1 MVVAL
6 LTAAAGCVFSAEA
19 DAAPSCP
26 EQTLRTPYMTPVT
39 TTLACTDP
47 LHPIVR
53 YLPFQNPSATF
64 TIVGDQAT
72 INPGPLIGNT
82 EHVFSYYAENAIF
95 ERTIGFLKVQI
106 GPAPT
111 PPPPPN
117 HAPLARC
124 DSYSVKP
131 GETLDIRKPGVL
143 SNDSDP
149 DGDLLRVEFPYTHTD
164 FPTPGVSWNGTVRF
178 AAPSRPGLYSYRYLA
193 ADGQGLQSETTLTI
207 WVGTEDKGCRPAF
220 DPPPFGEGRLTNTL
234 LRASGAVRI
243 RTGGRWRSLGARHR
257 LTRPLLVDA
266 RRGSVRVRRINE
278 NNYERDVISGRFAGG
293 LFKLGTNIRL
303 PNGKVIPSGFGGI
316 ELAGALGC
324 RGVSGQG
331 RRLEVAATPTFTI
344 EALRLRV
351 SNLSIRNRRTLSR
364 FTVSDRCN
372 GTSVVESRA
381 GRVYVRD
388 NTRGTY
394 ILTGRRTYVAKPRR
408 N

>member
-1 MVVAL
+1 VVSL

-39 TTLACTDP
+39 TTLACTDS

-53 YLPFQNPSATF
+53 YLPLGYPSATF
-64 TIVGDQAT
+64 TVVGDQAT

-82 EHVFSYYAENAIF
+82 EHVFSYYADNAIF
-95 ERTIGFLKVQI
+95 ERTMGFLKVQI

-131 GETLDIRKPGVL
+131 GETLDIRRPGVL

-149 DGDLLRVEFPYTHTD
+149 DGDLLRVEFPYTHVD
-164 FPTPGVSWNGTVRF
+164 FPTPGVSWNGAVRWIV
-178 AAPSRPGLYSYRYLA
+178 PSRPGLYSYRYLA
-193 ADGQGLQSETTLTI
+193 ADSQGLQSETTLTI
-207 WVGTEDKGCRPAF
+207 WVGTEDKGCRPAS
-220 DPPPFGEGRLTNTL
+220 DPPPFGERRFTNTL

-266 RRGSVRVRRINE
+266 RRGSVRVRRIDE
-278 NNYERDVISGRFAGG
+278 DNYEREVISGRFAGG
-293 LFKLGTNIRL
+293 VFKLGTSVRL
-303 PNGKVIPSGFGGI
+303 PNGKLIPTGFGGI
-316 ELAGALGC
+316 KLAGALGC
-324 RGVSGQG
+324 RGGSGRG

-344 EALRLRV
+344 EALRLRAA
-351 SNLSIRNRRTLSR
+351 NLSIRNRRTLSR

-381 GRVYVRD
+381 GRVHVRD
-388 NTRGTY
+388 NTRGAS